1 MRNKRGKKEIGRMTD
16 AETRTSPSPAG
27 TKKPFTFLTNA
38 TNAKPERFARK
49 KQKINKPNS
58 QHWKS
63 SRAWGGWPSEGPGGN
78 RINKGRKS
86 QCKRNYLRGRRKQL
100 KRKKKI
106 YQPFSG
112 GSGKKNVR
120 EKVGHLLNN
129 KRDEA
134 DDDSKMAGKLNCF

>member
-1 MRNKRGKKEIGRMTD
+1 MRNKRGKKEIGRTMD
-16 AETRTSPSPAG
+16 AETRTFPSPAG

-100 KRKKKI
+100 KRKKKYI
-106 YQPFSG
+106 STLFG
-112 GSGKKNVR
+112 GEWKK
-120 EKVGHLLNN
+120 
-129 KRDEA
+129 
-134 DDDSKMAGKLNCF
+134 KMLGRK